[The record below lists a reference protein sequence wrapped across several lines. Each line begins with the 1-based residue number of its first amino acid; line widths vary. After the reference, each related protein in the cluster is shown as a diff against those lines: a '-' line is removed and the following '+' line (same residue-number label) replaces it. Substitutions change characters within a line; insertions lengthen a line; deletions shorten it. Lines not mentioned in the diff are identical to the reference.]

1 MTTTT
6 KPMAGDVL
14 VSCLAGEAFIH
25 PAIALETIREN
36 SEVLIKVRQY
46 GRGLATYDEVREIFL
61 AYC

>member
-1 MTTTT
+1 MRTES

-14 VSCLAGEAFIH
+14 VSCLAGEVFAH

-36 SEVLIKVRQY
+36 EEVLDKVRQY
-46 GRGLATYDEVREIFL
+46 GRGLATYEEVREIFL